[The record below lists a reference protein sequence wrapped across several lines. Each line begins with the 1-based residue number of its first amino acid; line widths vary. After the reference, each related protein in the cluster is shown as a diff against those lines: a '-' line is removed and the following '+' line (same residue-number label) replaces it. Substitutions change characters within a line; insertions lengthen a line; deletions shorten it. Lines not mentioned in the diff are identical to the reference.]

1 MSLSA
6 RREDGSFGCCVGFR
20 LAKLTVDGS
29 DRTITGLTSVPLH
42 IQDCDLC
49 LPLPLA
55 IDDSL
60 LTTAGAFPQ
69 PANTVP
75 VLAGF
80 HFNCRL
86 YRLLGVI
93 LTAHRNMTASSL
105 HPNDPYPMLNLPHM
119 PMNIRPSRDFMEE
132 LERIIGDLPGPLR
145 LVNPTSGTPGS
156 SSNTDMPPPRTG
168 RDSAAVPTEAMS
180 RESGFATC
188 RANIVVSQAMVRF
201 AIRQYAKAI
210 GEEDG
215 ASGGR
220 QWAEKDVLQL
230 LESMSSE
237 SLAANGESL
246 VCSTWPRGSMLMS
259 SGERSCLSR
268 RVCWKSTLAR
278 QRGIHT

>member
-1 MSLSA
+1 MI
-6 RREDGSFGCCVGFR
+6 
-20 LAKLTVDGS
+20 DGS

-55 IDDSL
+55 IDDNL

-69 PANTVP
+69 PAQTVP

-93 LTAHRNMTASSL
+93 LTTHRNMTAASA
-105 HPNDPYPMLNLPHM
+105 HPNDPYPMLNLPPAPVH
-119 PMNIRPSRDFMEE
+119 IRPSREFMEE
-132 LERIIGDLPGPLR
+132 LERILADLPGPLR
-145 LVNPTSGTPGS
+145 LVNPTSSTPG
-156 SSNTDMPPPRTG
+156 NTNSGDMAPPRGTG
-168 RDSAAVPTEAMS
+168 YRDRDRDRDGTSNSGAMPSEAVS

-220 QWAEKDVLQL
+220 EWAEKDVLQL

-246 VCSTWPRGSMLMS
+246 VCTF
-259 SGERSCLSR
+259 
-268 RVCWKSTLAR
+268 
-278 QRGIHT
+278 